1 MNESYTL
8 EKLFASFPGGIC
20 VPRIQRG
27 YVQGRQDDKGESI
40 FAEFVPVLVN
50 AVFGTSPL
58 SLDFLYG
65 VADGTDEK
73 RRLLPLDGQQRLTT
87 LALLAWLCEKWQKE
101 WRFDYEARRI
111 PQLFMEGLLGDVPPA
126 KRKPSD
132 AVRASSWFLPVWEDD
147 PSVAGMLRMLDAL
160 DENIDSR
167 DRTKAKLENVTFL
180 LHGIVGTG
188 DTFDHIFRKMNA
200 RGKELSPWDNMKA
213 MLDKHLDKCD
223 SKEMAKEWRD
233 KIDGDWAECI
243 WKGVGGGIVK
253 LDNALEK
260 IIRMAYARVAG
271 FDAQK
276 ATLWQM
282 DNKLSSEGED
292 ALSKTDISNFF
303 QSAATYFKAL
313 SKIAGCWTEDRAKNV
328 LWGTTAEET
337 DSTETI
343 SVFWEWLSNG
353 CDASLSDIL
362 RISFLVEESHCTD
375 GSRRRRILLNLLDNT
390 DDSNVTCEMLQKGLA
405 FLSDGDWVHLVG
417 FHKEQLADE
426 KWKANFDA
434 SEIVDLERHPLV
446 WLGSTAFLGE
456 TCPKD
461 MQTALLKLQ
470 EAIKTDRKGLFLSL
484 LGLSKKCDAGL
495 PCGSIWIPE
504 VDKDWAEEC
513 FSAKRLFLRKGV
525 VAWLK
530 NERYNTDSG
539 SSAWLNYLSDLWDT
553 VENYGL
559 KRIATKDAG
568 WLFCVGNSNLTNDAI
583 RMIRRQVERK
593 RLESLD
599 GVEISAEGIPYI
611 TWGMLPYNGFMK
623 AKDEKLYFN
632 VKWDSWWNS
641 SNPDRYSYNPDEDSF
656 KLVAGDEAQGNS

>member
-111 PQLFMEGLLGDVPPA
+111 PQLFMKGLLGDVPPA

-167 DRTKAKLENVTFL
+167 DRTKANLENVTFL
-180 LHGIVGTG
+180 LHGLVGTG

-292 ALSKTDISNFF
+292 AFSKKDIANFF
-303 QSAATYFKAL
+303 QFTAAYFNAL
-313 SKIAGCWTEDRAKNV
+313 CEIASCWTKDRTKNV
-328 LWGTTAEET
+328 LWGTTADET
-337 DSTETI
+337 DSTDA
-343 SVFWEWLSNG
+343 VADFWEWLSNG
-353 CDASLSDIL
+353 DDAALSDFL
-362 RISFLVEESHCTD
+362 RISFLAEESHFTD
-375 GSRRRRILLNLLDNT
+375 DSRRRRILLNLLDTSSITKN
-390 DDSNVTCEMLQKGLA
+390 NYKNALEAGLG
-405 FLSDGDWVHLVG
+405 FLNGSLDLEALRGEQAG
-417 FHKEQLADE
+417 YSPEQLADE
-426 KWKANFDA
+426 
-434 SEIVDLERHPLV
+434 E
-446 WLGSTAFLGE
+446 
-456 TCPKD
+456 
-461 MQTALLKLQ
+461 
-470 EAIKTDRKGLFLSL
+470 RKGKLNPDRVIEFEKDDLVY
-484 LGLSKKCDAGL
+484 
-495 PCGSIWIPE
+495 CGSLRFVGWSDFVDEADVKARLEKVRTAI
-504 VDKDWAEEC
+504 DKDWIGFFCKILVRLERGDENELKSRVAIPYSNLRRWGEHVLSTNQVIKAIVEMETGIPEPEWPDWLLHFRQLAQEERLGNNYGIRAAE
-513 FSAKRLFLRKGV
+513 GWTYV
-525 VAWLK
+525 V
-530 NERYNTDSG
+530 RDV
-539 SSAWLNYLSDLWDT
+539 YLSQNSIRLDYNAKERENRKLLRGEIIYYETPDTRWLPRAAKVCDMGYDVWDT
-553 VENYGL
+553 SWYETTNPPLEPL
-559 KRIATKDAG
+559 K
-568 WLFCVGNSNLTNDAI
+568 
-583 RMIRRQVERK
+583 
-593 RLESLD
+593 
-599 GVEISAEGIPYI
+599 
-611 TWGMLPYNGFMK
+611 
-623 AKDEKLYFN
+623 
-632 VKWDSWWNS
+632 
-641 SNPDRYSYNPDEDSF
+641 
-656 KLVAGDEAQGNS
+656 